1 MGVGAAR
8 ESAKMRDRRDA
19 PDAPSAH
26 TRNRKDRREGFV
38 EPRTGP
44 SGRLLTSY
52 QTLHEIARML
62 LGSASQ
68 EELLTTITRELKRLV
83 PYDIVTIYQIDHVQG
98 MFVPL
103 HVVDRFE
110 KHLDDHPFELGTGF
124 TGQAVRSRRP
134 LNLPRADLVAG
145 GFPGARH
152 RERPRVAGHRA
163 ADGARRADRHAQR
176 VPPGRGRGL
185 LRRGVRSDLPVCRP
199 RRPRPRQHAAPR
211 PAGQGSPDRR
221 PDRPREPPG
230 LPRAA
235 AGGGRAGAPV
245 PAASIAGRVRS
256 RRLQAAERRP
266 RPSAGRRRAVGGCG
280 CRLRG
285 APGQRRGLSGGR
297 RGVRDPAA
305 GEQQARCQG
314 RRRPFVQPGACTRH
328 RAPDDRV
335 LRRCGFPRRRCEPD
349 GAAGGG

>member
-26 TRNRKDRREGFV
+26 TRNRKDRRDGFV

-44 SGRLLTSY
+44 VRSIAHVLSDPSRDRAHAARLGQPGR
-52 QTLHEIARML
+52 A
-62 LGSASQ
+62 A
-68 EELLTTITRELKRLV
+68 
-83 PYDIVTIYQIDHVQG
+83 D
-98 MFVPL
+98 
-103 HVVDRFE
+103 
-110 KHLDDHPFELGTGF
+110 DDHPRAEAAGSLRHRHHLPDRPRPGH
-124 TGQAVRSRRP
+124 VRAAARGRPVREAPGRPPVRAGHGIHRPGRPLPPAAEPSSRRP
-134 LNLPRADLVAG
+134 GRRRL
-145 GFPGARH
+145 PGARH

-285 APGQRRGLSGGR
+285 APSQRRGLSGGR

-305 GEQQARCQG
+305 GDQQARCQG